1 MIYHKNLE
9 TILQGLN
16 EDLKWEYA
24 AAIQYLQHAAMISG
38 AQYFAI
44 IDELN
49 EHADEEFAHA
59 RVINELINYLGG
71 VPTIQVETRYVSPD
85 NIEMLRQD
93 LQGEYDAITRYLE
106 RIRQLEDIGLYDS
119 AQRIRKIVTE
129 EQEHAMD
136 LEVALD
142 IERKTPTIPH
152 TQQVYPV
159 RSNTRWDH

>member
-1 MIYHKNLE
+1 MIYHENLE
-9 TILQGLN
+9 QILQGLN

-38 AQYFAI
+38 AQNFAI

-59 RVINELINYLGG
+59 RVVNELINYLGG
-71 VPTIQVETRYVSPD
+71 VPTIQVATRYVSPD
-85 NIEMLRQD
+85 NAEMLNQD

-106 RIRQLEDIGLYDS
+106 RIRQLEEIGLYDS
-119 AQRIRKIVTE
+119 AQRIREIVTE

-142 IERKTPTIPH
+142 IERMRPTIPH

-159 RSNTRWDH
+159 RGNTRWDH